1 MPTTRRAFLAAASLA
16 ALATVLPA
24 QARPRAPGRGS
35 GSLRLAFASWP
46 GIGSVA
52 GPKLA
57 HGLWSATQAELRG
70 TDAAAAQLL
79 VARFVSGK
87 PQAGFASPVAK
98 IGAGDRGS
106 VLSRLL
112 PGDAY
117 FPGSHFFPD
126 DHFLPGDMYIPAP
139 LDVPAPDVAASGAL
153 TSRDAQSLLGRA
165 LAAGKLPREQ
175 VVLAMALVSVD
186 PALPARGLAFGFEAR

>member
-70 TDAAAAQLL
+70 AEAAAAQLL

-98 IGAGDRGS
+98 IGASDRGS

-126 DHFLPGDMYIPAP
+126 DHFLPGEAGLLVADRYDAAVAREAAP
-139 LDVPAPDVAASGAL
+139 
-153 TSRDAQSLLGRA
+153 SLLAPARRKAATLHFARRA
-165 LAAGKLPREQ
+165 ARRLAAQL
-175 VVLAMALVSVD
+175 D
-186 PALPARGLAFGFEAR
+186 PTLGFGS